1 MILSLILPKNQLL
14 LNTIMIIFLEYNIF
28 ISVFQI
34 EMDISSLNIW
44 IHFIANDYFYLVICC
59 VDQFDKI

>member
-44 IHFIANDYFYLVICC
+44 IHFIANDFYLVICC